1 MFINVNWR
9 PSIDPQ
15 CDEIIFRR
23 VICCTRFL
31 FKGFNI
37 LVIMNVPGP
46 LITDGWNSNEMLI
59 FQKDIRKDDLG
70 IGILKV
76 MRISLPNSNYIDFR
90 S

>member
-15 CDEIIFRR
+15 CDEIIFRI
-23 VICCTRFL
+23 VICRTRFL

-37 LVIMNVPGP
+37 IVIMNVPGP

-76 MRISLPNSNYIDFR
+76 MRISLSNLNYIDFR
-90 S
+90 